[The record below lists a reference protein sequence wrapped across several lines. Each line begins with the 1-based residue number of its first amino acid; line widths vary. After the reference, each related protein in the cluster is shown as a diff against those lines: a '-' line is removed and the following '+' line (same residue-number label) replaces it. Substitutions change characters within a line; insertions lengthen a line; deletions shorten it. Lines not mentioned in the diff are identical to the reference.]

1 MKKFQQGD
9 RVRLTNKDPKV
20 RHCPG
25 VVTRVD
31 DSGIEVV
38 LELWS
43 RWGTFSRYFPLWF
56 TEDQLE
62 KI

>member
-1 MKKFQQGD
+1 MKNFSVGD
-9 RVRLTNKDPKV
+9 KIRLTNSDPKV
-20 RHCPG
+20 RNTPG
-25 VVTRVD
+25 VVTNVD
-31 DSGIEVV
+31 NDNIEVV

-56 TEDQLE
+56 KKKEIE